1 MKTNY
6 LLLDLRTSEWQ
17 DSADFVMALR
27 PVAAHNS
34 FFVTLSVAEEFH
46 RQMVRLVDEAGLGD
60 FVQIESAGRHEA
72 QQGGSDGYLVES
84 HAPGSNAAQAS
95 LLGKAFSR
103 TAAT

>member
-1 MKTNY
+1 MNI
-6 LLLDLRTSEWQ
+6 LSLDLRKAEWQ

-27 PVAAHNS
+27 PVAARNS
-34 FFVTLSVAEEFH
+34 FFVTLNVAEVFY
-46 RQMVRLVDEAGLGD
+46 RKMVRLVDEAGLGD
-60 FVQIESAGRHEA
+60 FVQIESAGRHET
-72 QQGGSDGYLVES
+72 QEGGSDGYLVEN